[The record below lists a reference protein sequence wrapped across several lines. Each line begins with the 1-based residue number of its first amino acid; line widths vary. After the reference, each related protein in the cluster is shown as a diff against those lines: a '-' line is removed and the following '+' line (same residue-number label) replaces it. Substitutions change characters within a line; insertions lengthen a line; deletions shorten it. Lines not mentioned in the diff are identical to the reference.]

1 MARNQLAV
9 VLDLVV
15 NWELSS
21 KDTSNSEYNVN
32 KIAQNF
38 NMSFLQREYKQVLIN
53 AQEQHST
60 NHITNKSMYDL
71 AAAVGETRI
80 VKKKKKMIV
89 IPKHQFEIP
98 SKMYIFKRCHTVQL
112 AQLKGYLAIWLTKAW
127 SSLGSYALA
136 KDQHT

>member
-21 KDTSNSEYNVN
+21 KDTSSSEYNVN

-80 VKKKKKMIV
+80 VKKKKK
-89 IPKHQFEIP
+89 KD
-98 SKMYIFKRCHTVQL
+98 CH
-112 AQLKGYLAIWLTKAW
+112 
-127 SSLGSYALA
+127 S
-136 KDQHT
+136 